1 MTLLPASNKSAP
13 KPPALPERI
22 LAGGAHLSSFV
33 APFLAP
39 LIIWLVTCRWLP
51 YVAQHAR
58 QALVTHLLTLLTIGV
73 LGLLAVIVFLL
84 GLGGTVSV
92 PPAGGWIQLVYLS
105 LFVLFVGAALLAWV
119 AGQVSSL
126 YGAVQAIQGK
136 PAHAFWRKRR

>member
-1 MTLLPASNKSAP
+1 MTLLPPSNKSAP
-13 KPPALPERI
+13 KPALLERL

-39 LIIWLVTCRWLP
+39 LSIWLVTRKWLP

-73 LGLLAVIVFLL
+73 FGLLAVVVFLL

-92 PPAGGWIQLVYLS
+92 PPAGGGIQLVYLS
-105 LFVLFVGAALLAWV
+105 LFVVFVGAALLAWV
-119 AGQVSSL
+119 AGQVSSV
-126 YGAVQAIQGK
+126 YGAIRAIQGK
-136 PAHAFWRKRR
+136 PTHAFWRQRR